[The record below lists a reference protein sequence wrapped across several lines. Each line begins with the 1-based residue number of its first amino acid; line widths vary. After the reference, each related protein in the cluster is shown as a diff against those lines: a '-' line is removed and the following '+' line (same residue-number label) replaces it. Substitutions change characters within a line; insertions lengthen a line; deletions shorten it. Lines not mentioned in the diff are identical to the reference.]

1 MSFLFTQRP
10 NGYCMIKT
18 AKITACIDKLPAQF
32 ASLKV
37 LVVDDEPFM
46 LDIVEEVLGQLD
58 IKNVICAES
67 SSQALEHIKSSPEAV
82 GLMICDLSMPG
93 MDGIECM
100 RHLADLQF
108 KGGII
113 ILSGSDKRLLDSVGD
128 LLLEHN
134 LNFLGALEKPVT
146 KAAMAAVIARLSD
159 STFKSSGNYSG
170 LQMLTPSEIRAG
182 LKGDSVQ
189 VAFQPKVTVT
199 GRRMV
204 GAECL
209 LRWQDPKRGLVP
221 PMAVIPVAEKYGLI
235 DELSMKVFAKA
246 IEHMGEWARQGHEL
260 KISIN
265 FSMDNLKR
273 YDLPDQLSD
282 IALKAGIK
290 PNQIVLEITET
301 RLMSDLATGLEII
314 TRLRL
319 MGFGLSIDD
328 FGTGY
333 ASMEKLKQ
341 MPFTELKVDRAF
353 VFGSTD
359 NPVARAILESSV
371 KLGHA
376 LGLVVVAEGAE
387 TQEDWDMVVT
397 QGCDQLQGYVVA
409 KPMPAD
415 ELIGWMMQWE
425 Q

>member
-1 MSFLFTQRP
+1 MTR
-10 NGYCMIKT
+10 I
-18 AKITACIDKLPAQF
+18 AKITAGINELPAKF

-58 IKNVICAES
+58 IKNVVCAES
-67 SSQALEHIKSSPEAV
+67 SIQALEHIESSPEAV

-113 ILSGSDKRLLDSVGD
+113 ILSGSDKSLLDSVGN
-128 LLLEHN
+128 LLLEHK

-221 PMAVIPVAEKYGLI
+221 PMAVIPVAEAHGLI
-235 DELSMKVFAKA
+235 DNLTMKVFAKA
-246 IEHMGEWARQGHEL
+246 IEHMGEWARQGHEP

-273 YDLPDQLSD
+273 YDLPELLSD
-282 IALKAGIK
+282 IALKGGIK

-301 RLMSDLATGLEII
+301 RLISGLAICLEVI

-319 MGFGLSIDD
+319 KGFGLSIDD

-359 NPVARAILESSV
+359 NPIAKAILESSV

-376 LGLVVVAEGAE
+376 LGLIVVAEGAE
-387 TQEDWDMVVT
+387 TQEDWDMLVA
-397 QGCDQLQGYVVA
+397 QGCDQVQGYVVA

-415 ELIGWMMQWE
+415 ELIGWMMLWE